1 MGAKLD
7 GVRVHLL
14 ETQATLA
21 LPRPRVFTRFSDA
34 ANLERIT
41 PPRLRFRI
49 LTPLPIEMGEGI
61 LIDYRLSLRGVPF
74 RWRTRIDVW
83 EPPLRFVDRQIRGPY
98 ALWEHE
104 HIFSEVAGGTQV
116 SDRVRWALP
125 FGPVG
130 DLARGF
136 VRQELDA
143 IFRYREA
150 ATREWLP
157 GASPSEPTHGR
168 SAVSSARDQTPSSA
182 PPRAISS
189 VGA

>member
-1 MGAKLD
+1 VK
-7 GVRVHLL
+7 VHTL
-14 ETQATLA
+14 ETQAILP
-21 LPRPRVFTRFSDA
+21 LPRPQVFEFFSDA

-49 LTPLPIEMGEGI
+49 LTPLPIEMGEGT
-61 LIDYRLSLRGVPF
+61 LIDYRLSMRGVPF

-83 EPPLRFVDRQIRGPY
+83 QPSLRFVDRQLRGPY

-104 HIFSEVAGGTQV
+104 HTFSEVDGGTRV

-125 FGPVG
+125 LGPVG

-136 VRQELDA
+136 VRWELDA

-150 ATREWLP
+150 ATRECLS
-157 GASPSEPTHGR
+157 GASPSEPMDRRPAVAPVPGR
-168 SAVSSARDQTPSSA
+168 APSSA
-182 PPRAISS
+182 SPRAISS
-189 VGA
+189 GGA